1 MNKETFALV
10 IFRNLT
16 VLLNID
22 LKSIDSNSNIFFHAC
37 SSDLEESPSM
47 RISPTAS
54 NTSRESAKS
63 SPDEAMMSDKIM
75 GEKSVAP
82 FSMVSVTVTAGNS
95 NDLLTLD
102 IVLQIGVEG
111 GELRAE
117 QLLAR
122 RGHRGGKGKTSGST
136 QARTSRL

>member
-1 MNKETFALV
+1 
-10 IFRNLT
+10 
-16 VLLNID
+16 
-22 LKSIDSNSNIFFHAC
+22 
-37 SSDLEESPSM
+37 M

-63 SPDEAMMSDKIM
+63 SPDDAMMSDKIM

-82 FSMVSVTVTAGNS
+82 LSMVFFTANKSGNS
-95 NDLLTLD
+95 HDLFTLD

-122 RGHRGGKGKTSGST
+122 RGHRGGK
-136 QARTSRL
+136 RED